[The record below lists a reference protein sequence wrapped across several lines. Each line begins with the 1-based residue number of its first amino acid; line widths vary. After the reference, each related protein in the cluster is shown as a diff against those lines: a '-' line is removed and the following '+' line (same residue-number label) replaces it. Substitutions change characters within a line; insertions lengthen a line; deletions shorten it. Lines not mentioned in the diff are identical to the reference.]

1 MPSPARMGAAAKPC
15 FPPSQAPPAFPLL
28 WPPASPARAPL
39 ASLAGHARPSSRTPV
54 LPSAPKWAAATS
66 RPQAAH
72 SAPACLVGQA
82 SSARFTTS
90 ARPTPASMEGCVWPH
105 TPRSSAS
112 AHPASRA
119 MPANTI
125 STSVSWTLDP
135 APRALPAITPWDL
148 SGVSAPLGRRVHT
161 VTFSQDPAPLVA
173 VPMGAP
179 VSWFPGETL
188 PSISASAPK
197 VSQAQAVR

>member
-1 MPSPARMGAAAKPC
+1 MGGKGKKHENQPQREASLRAAFSQMSWDLCSATDSPLC
-15 FPPSQAPPAFPLL
+15 
-28 WPPASPARAPL
+28 PL
-39 ASLAGHARPSSRTPV
+39 AQVSSVSFR
-54 LPSAPKWAAATS
+54 
-66 RPQAAH
+66 
-72 SAPACLVGQA
+72 
-82 SSARFTTS
+82 TS
-90 ARPTPASMEGCVWPH
+90 ALPTPASMEGCVWPH

-125 STSVSWTLDP
+125 STSVSWTRDL
-135 APRALPAITPWDL
+135 APRALPAITRWDL
-148 SGVSAPLGRRVHT
+148 SGVSAPLGERIHT

-179 VSWFPGETL
+179 VSCFQEETL

-197 VSQAQAVR
+197 VCPNPQPLSLSKEGTFPQLIS